1 LPELSGLSAI
11 AARLERLPDV
21 AVIRLTEGDV
31 VRHPLVA
38 GMLTVL

>member
-1 LPELSGLSAI
+1 MSGLGDI
-11 AARLERLPDV
+11 ADRLERV
-21 AVIRLTEGDV
+21 AEIAVVRLGEADI

>member
-1 LPELSGLSAI
+1 MKKARATAAIVTALSAI
-11 AARLERLPDV
+11 AAVSAD
-21 AVIRLTEGDV
+21 AADI